1 MEEDDRELLRRLFV
15 LVTEVLEATQDEA
28 IEGQSPWLE
37 AAGYAACAET
47 LAEAA
52 SDLAHLAATIRIAAE
67 RRRPP
72 LPSTP

>member
-15 LVTEVLEATQDEA
+15 LATEVLEAAQDEA

-37 AAGYAACAET
+37 TAGYAACAET

-52 SDLAHLAATIRIAAE
+52 SDLAHVAATIRIAAE
-67 RRRPP
+67 RRRPSQP
-72 LPSTP
+72 PRS